1 MAHELDVLANETAED
16 ENLATVISQIRRLI
30 DGASLECGC
39 RARVDELLLRFESLT
54 ARQREKRM
62 LDQARRQR
70 RRIAAIMELLH
81 ELDEIGYDDADRSV
95 LVEARLLFEDIAE
108 AAHQGARLLDVA
120 AALPSSKAGVR

>member
-1 MAHELDVLANETAED
+1 MTREFDMLADETTHD
-16 ENLATVISQIRRLI
+16 ENLVTVISQIRRLI

-39 RARVDELLLRFESLT
+39 RTRVDELLLRFESLT
-54 ARQREKRM
+54 ARQREKRI

-70 RRIAAIMELLH
+70 RRIATIMELLH
-81 ELDEIGYDDADRSV
+81 ELDEIGYGDADRSV

-108 AAHQGARLLDVA
+108 AALQGARLLNV

>member
-1 MAHELDVLANETAED
+1 MVREIDVLADETTGD
-16 ENLATVISQIRRLI
+16 ENLVTVISQIRRLI

-39 RARVDELLLRFESLT
+39 RARVDDLLLRFESLT

-70 RRIAAIMELLH
+70 RRIATIMELLH
-81 ELDEIGYDDADRSV
+81 ELDEIGYGDADRSV

-108 AAHQGARLLDVA
+108 AALQGARLLNVA
-120 AALPSSKAGVR
+120 ASPGSKAGVR